1 MRVTSVNLRKI
12 EDKGNIKAY
21 ATIIL
26 DDCLAIHGIKLIKGK
41 ERDFI
46 AFPNEKGKDGKYYD
60 HVHPIVSS
68 LRDEIETAILQKYN
82 N

>member
-26 DDCLAIHGIKLIKGK
+26 DDCLAIHGISK
-41 ERDFI
+41 
-46 AFPNEKGKDGKYYD
+46 
-60 HVHPIVSS
+60 
-68 LRDEIETAILQKYN
+68 
-82 N
+82 